1 MENINL
7 IDLASISIISI
18 SSILAYFRGL
28 SREILAIVSWV
39 TAAVLAFIIAPQLNP
54 LINRIP
60 IIKEIL
66 TDSCQLSIILAY
78 IVSFI
83 ISLIGLSLLVPI
95 ITNIIHQSN
104 LNGLDK
110 LLGLFFGAL
119 RGLLLIL
126 LFTIIYDL
134 FFVDNKSL
142 PQIEFSQTNK
152 LSSAIK
158 NDVKSVMPTSKPKW
172 IIDRFDK
179 LMTVCEK
186 TATSIKL
193 D

>member
-66 TDSCQLSIILAY
+66 TDSCQLSIIIAY